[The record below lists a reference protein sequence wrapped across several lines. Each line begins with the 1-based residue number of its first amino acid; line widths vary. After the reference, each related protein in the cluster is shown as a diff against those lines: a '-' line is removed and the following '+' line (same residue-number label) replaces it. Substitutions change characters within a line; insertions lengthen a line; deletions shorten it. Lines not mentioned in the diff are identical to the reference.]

1 MLGFG
6 SKLLSCTKNI
16 ITYRHVFD
24 KFMMLSHVIK
34 YVLCLKTNNIMCF
47 FSFDCPIYD
56 NFIFPPY
63 KFSTYNTENDD
74 DLLLFMNVDKNKYI
88 IIVSSA

>member
-1 MLGFG
+1 VLDSG

-24 KFMMLSHVIK
+24 NFMMLSHVIN
-34 YVLCLKTNNIMCF
+34 VFCLKTNNAMY
-47 FSFDCPIYD
+47 FSVSTVPYD
-56 NFIFPPY
+56 NFIFPLY
-63 KFSTYNTENDD
+63 KFSTYNRKNEDNQ
-74 DLLLFMNVDKNKYI
+74 LLIMHVDKSEYA